1 MDVSPDFH
9 IRTIFSHINHQAI
22 SFLADQF
29 HTSGSSRIDAEELSC
44 MSFDDKV
51 LEIPATL
58 PMLPVRDI
66 VVFPYMI
73 LPLFVGREASIRSV
87 EDALSKNRLIFLASQ
102 KEIAEENPSPE
113 SIYTVGTIA
122 MIMRMRKL
130 SDGRVKILIQ
140 GVAKGRVK
148 NFVKTDPSFEVAVEK
163 IEETP
168 VGSPSV
174 EFEALI
180 RSAKEQIEK
189 IIALGR
195 VLSPDILL
203 VLDDVSD
210 PGRLADL
217 IASNLGIKVQDA
229 QKVLETFDPKE
240 RLKLVNEILTAELE
254 VLQVQSKIKTG
265 SKDEMSKSQ
274 REYFLRE
281 QMRQIKNELGEQDSK
296 SEEIEEL
303 REKVLNSGMPTA
315 VETEAMKQL
324 HRLERMHPDAS
335 EASMVRTYL
344 DWMVDLPWNKK
355 SEDVID
361 LQIAKK
367 VLDEDH
373 YDLQKAKDRILEFL
387 AVRKLKQ
394 TIKGPILCFCGPPGV
409 GKTSL
414 GKSIARSMGRE
425 YFRIALGGVKDEAEI
440 RGHRRTYV
448 GAMPGKV
455 VQALRQVKTNNPVI
469 VLDEIDKLGSDFRG
483 DPSAAML
490 EVLDPE
496 QNHAFR
502 DNYLNVD
509 FDLSNALF
517 IATAN
522 VLENIP
528 PALRDRMEV
537 IQLSGYTEN
546 DKLLITKAHL
556 IDRQIEANGITKE
569 NIKFTDEGI
578 EYLIAHYTR
587 EAGLRNLER
596 EVGSVCR
603 KVAKMVVM
611 GEATF
616 VEVTGKN
623 IPELLGPPRF
633 LRDEKLHD
641 SQVGVVTGLAWT
653 QAGGEVL
660 LVEALKYKGKG
671 GLVLTGQLG
680 DVMKESAHAA
690 MTYARAHTEELG
702 IPEDFFEKWDI
713 HIHLPAGAIP
723 KDGPSAGVTLSTALL
738 SLMTDMPVRHD
749 IAMTGEVTLQGRVLP
764 VGGIREKCLAAL
776 SQGITDIIIP
786 FANQKDLADIPK
798 EFKEKMKFIFAENL
812 DEVFAVAFD
821 KSAKTQKKLSTA
833 KAGKKSKAPAAASA
847 A

>member
-1 MDVSPDFH
+1 
-9 IRTIFSHINHQAI
+9 
-22 SFLADQF
+22 
-29 HTSGSSRIDAEELSC
+29 
-44 MSFDDKV
+44 MSFDDKIA
-51 LEIPATL
+51 EIPATM

-87 EDALSKNRLIFLASQ
+87 EEALSKNRLIFLATQ
-102 KEIAEENPSPE
+102 KEIAEENPTAE
-113 SIYTVGTIA
+113 TIYEVGTIA
-122 MIMRMRKL
+122 KIMRMRKL

-140 GVAKGRVK
+140 GEAKGRIK
-148 NFVKTDPSFEVAVEK
+148 SFSQTSPSFEVSVEK
-163 IEETP
+163 IDEP
-168 VGSPSV
+168 VNAAPSV
-174 EFEALI
+174 EFEALV
-180 RSAKEQIEK
+180 RTAKEHIEK

-210 PGRLADL
+210 PGKLADL
-217 IASNLGIKVQDA
+217 IASNLGIKVPDA
-229 QKVLETFDPKE
+229 QRVLETHDPKE
-240 RLKLVNEILTAELE
+240 RLKLVNEILAAELE
-254 VLQVQSKIKTG
+254 ILQMQSKFRTQA
-265 SKDEMSKSQ
+265 KDEMVKNQ
-274 REYFLRE
+274 REHLLRE
-281 QMRQIKNELGEQDSK
+281 QMRQIKNELGENDAK
-296 SEEIEEL
+296 AEEMEEL
-303 REKVLNSGMPTA
+303 REKLHNAGMPVN
-315 VETEAMKQL
+315 VETEALKQL
-324 HRLERMHPDAS
+324 ARLERMHPDAS

-344 DWMVDLPWNKK
+344 DWMADLPWSKK
-355 SEDVID
+355 TEDVID
-361 LQIAKK
+361 LANAKRI
-367 VLDEDH
+367 LDEDH

-387 AVRKLKQ
+387 AVRKLKASM
-394 TIKGPILCFCGPPGV
+394 KGPILCFGGPPGV

-414 GKSIARSMGRE
+414 GKSIARAMGRE

-455 VQALRQVKTNNPVI
+455 IQAMRQAKTNNPVI

-496 QNHAFR
+496 QNATFR

-509 FDLSNALF
+509 FDLSNVLF

-528 PALRDRMEV
+528 PALRDRME
-537 IQLSGYTEN
+537 ILQISGYTEN
-546 DKLLITKAHL
+546 DKLLITKKHL
-556 IDRQIEANGITKE
+556 IDRQIEANGITSE
-569 NIKFTDEGI
+569 NIKFTDDGI
-578 EYLIAHYTR
+578 QYLISHYTR

-603 KVAKMVVM
+603 KVAKQVVL

-616 VEVTGKN
+616 VEVNATKV
-623 IPELLGPPRF
+623 PELLGPPRF
-633 LRDEKLHD
+633 LRDEKLND

-660 LVEALKYKGKG
+660 YVEALKYKGAG
-671 GLVLTGQLG
+671 RLVLTGQLG

-690 MTYARAHTEELG
+690 MAYARAHTEELG
-702 IPEDFFEKWDI
+702 IPEDFFEKWDV
-713 HIHLPAGAIP
+713 HVHLPAGAIP
-723 KDGPSAGVTLSTALL
+723 KDGPSAGVTMTTALL
-738 SLMTDMPVRHD
+738 SLMTDTPVRHD

-776 SQGITDIIIP
+776 SQGIKDIVIP
-786 FANQKDLADIPK
+786 MANEKDLADIPK
-798 EFKEKMKFIFAENL
+798 EFKEKMNFICVENV

-821 KSAKTQKKLSTA
+821 RNSKGAKKSSA
-833 KAGKKSKAPAAASA
+833 KAGKKSKNPAAASSA

>member
-1 MDVSPDFH
+1 
-9 IRTIFSHINHQAI
+9 
-22 SFLADQF
+22 
-29 HTSGSSRIDAEELSC
+29 

-51 LEIPATL
+51 LEIPQTL

-73 LPLFVGREASIRSV
+73 IPLFVGRDASIRSV
-87 EDALSKNRLIFLASQ
+87 EEALSKNRLIFLASQ
-102 KEIAEENPSPE
+102 KDITEENPNPDN
-113 SIYTVGTIA
+113 IYTVGTVA

-148 NFVKTDPSFEVAVEK
+148 NFTKTSPSFEVAVEK

-168 VGSPSV
+168 VQKTVV
-174 EFEALI
+174 ENEALI
-180 RSAKEQIEK
+180 RTAKEHIER

-195 VLSPDILL
+195 PLSPDILL

-210 PGRLADL
+210 PGRIADL

-229 QKVLETFDPKE
+229 QKVLETSDATE
-240 RLKLVNEILTAELE
+240 RLKLVNEILAAELE
-254 VLQVQSKIKTG
+254 VMQTQSKTRPGGKE
-265 SKDEMSKSQ
+265 DMSKTQ

-281 QMRQIKNELGEQDSK
+281 QMKAIKNELGEGDSK
-296 SEEIEEL
+296 SEEMDEL
-303 REKVLNSGMPTA
+303 REKLINAGMPPH
-315 VETEAMKQL
+315 VETEALKQL
-324 HRLERMHPDAS
+324 GRLERMHPDAS
-335 EASMVRTYL
+335 EATMVRTYL
-344 DWMVDLPWNKK
+344 DWMADLPWNKK
-355 SEDVID
+355 SEDHID
-361 LQIAKK
+361 LKRSKEI
-367 VLDEDH
+367 LDEDH
-373 YDLQKAKDRILEFL
+373 YELEKAKDRIMEFL
-387 AVRKLKQ
+387 AVRKLKPNL
-394 TIKGPILCFCGPPGV
+394 KGPILCFGGPPGV

-414 GKSIARSMGRE
+414 GKSIARAMGRE

-448 GAMPGKV
+448 GAMPGKII
-455 VQALRQVKTNNPVI
+455 QAMRQAKTNNPVI
-469 VLDEIDKLGSDFRG
+469 VLDEVDKLGSDFRG

-496 QNHAFR
+496 QNSTFR

-509 FDLSNALF
+509 FDLSNVLF

-528 PALRDRMEV
+528 PALRDRME
-537 IQLSGYTEN
+537 ILNIPGYTEN
-546 DKLLITKAHL
+546 DKLLITKKHL
-556 IDRQIEANGITKE
+556 IRRQIEANGITDE

-578 EYLIAHYTR
+578 KYLIAGYTR

-611 GEATF
+611 EEAKF
-616 VEVTGKN
+616 VEINAQTV
-623 IPELLGPPRF
+623 PELLGPPRF
-633 LRDEKLHD
+633 QRDDKFED
-641 SQVGVVTGLAWT
+641 SQVGVVQGLAWT

-660 LVEALKYKGKG
+660 TIEALKMKGKG
-671 GLVLTGQLG
+671 HLALTGQLG

-690 MTYARAHTEELG
+690 MSYARAHQEELG
-702 IPEDFFEKWDI
+702 IPEDFFEKYDV
-713 HIHLPAGAIP
+713 HVHLPAGAIP
-723 KDGPSAGVTLSTALL
+723 KDGPSAGITLTTALV
-738 SLMTDMPVRHD
+738 SLMTGTPVRHD

-776 SQGITDIIIP
+776 NLGITNIIIP
-786 FANQKDLADIPK
+786 MACKKDIADIPK
-798 EFKEKMKFIFAENL
+798 VFKDKINFIFAENL

-821 KSAKTQKKLSTA
+821 KTA
-833 KAGKKSKAPAAASA
+833 KGDKKSAPKTGTPKKSKGLAA
-847 A
+847 

>member
-1 MDVSPDFH
+1 
-9 IRTIFSHINHQAI
+9 
-22 SFLADQF
+22 
-29 HTSGSSRIDAEELSC
+29 

-87 EDALSKNRLIFLASQ
+87 EDALAKNRLIFLASQ
-102 KEIAEENPSPE
+102 KEITEENPSPD
-113 SIYTVGTIA
+113 SIYTTGTIA

-140 GVAKGRVK
+140 GVAKGRIK
-148 NFVKTDPSFEVAVEK
+148 NFAKTTPSFEVAVEK
-163 IEETP
+163 IEEAAPAQSP
-168 VGSPSV
+168 V
-174 EFEALI
+174 EYEALT
-180 RSAKEQIEK
+180 RTAKEQIEK

-195 VLSPDILL
+195 VLPPDILL

-217 IASNLGIKVQDA
+217 IASNLGIKVSDA
-229 QKVLETFDPKE
+229 QRVLETTDPKE
-240 RLKLVNEILTAELE
+240 RLKLVNEILANELE
-254 VLQVQSKIKTG
+254 VIGMQQKIRTQA
-265 SKDEMSKSQ
+265 KDEMSKSQ

-281 QMRQIKNELGEQDSK
+281 QMRAIKSELGEGQDSK
-296 SEEIEEL
+296 SEEMEEL
-303 REKVLNSGMPTA
+303 REKIVNSGMPSA
-315 VETEAMKQL
+315 VETEALKQL
-324 HRLERMHPDAS
+324 ARLERMHPDAS

-355 SEDVID
+355 TEDRID
-361 LQIAKK
+361 LNQAKAI
-367 VLDEDH
+367 LDEDH

-387 AVRKLKQ
+387 AVRKLKHGM
-394 TIKGPILCFCGPPGV
+394 KGPILCFGGPPGV

-425 YFRIALGGVKDEAEI
+425 YFRVALGGVKDEAEI

-448 GAMPGKV
+448 GAMPGKII
-455 VQALRQVKTNNPVI
+455 QAMRQAKTNNPVI
-469 VLDEIDKLGSDFRG
+469 VLDEVDKLGSDFRG

-496 QNHAFR
+496 QNHSFR

-509 FDLSNALF
+509 FDLSNVLF

-528 PALRDRMEV
+528 PALRDRMEI
-537 IQLSGYTEN
+537 IQISGYTEN
-546 DKLLITKAHL
+546 DKLLITKKHL
-556 IDRQIEANGITKE
+556 IDRQIEANGITAE

-578 EYLIAHYTR
+578 KYLIAHYTR

-603 KVAKMVVM
+603 KVAKQVVL
-611 GEATF
+611 GEKSF
-616 VEVTGKN
+616 VEVN
-623 IPELLGPPRF
+623 PESVPELLGPPRY
-633 LRDEKLHD
+633 LRDEKMDD

-660 LVEALKYKGKG
+660 YVEALKYKGRG

-690 MTYARAHTEELG
+690 MAYARAHTEELG

-713 HIHLPAGAIP
+713 HVHLPAGAIP
-723 KDGPSAGVTLSTALL
+723 KDGPSAGITMTTALL
-738 SLMTDMPVRHD
+738 SLMTDTPVRHD

-776 SQGITDIIIP
+776 NQGIREIIIP
-786 FANQKDLADIPK
+786 LANQKDLADIPK
-798 EFKEKMKFIFAENL
+798 EFKDKMNFICVENV
-812 DEVFAVAFD
+812 DEVFSVAFD
-821 KSAKTQKKLSTA
+821 KSAKTGKKSA
-833 KAGKKSKAPAAASA
+833 PKSGKKSKGSAAASA

>member
-1 MDVSPDFH
+1 
-9 IRTIFSHINHQAI
+9 
-22 SFLADQF
+22 
-29 HTSGSSRIDAEELSC
+29 
-44 MSFDDKV
+44 MSFDNKV
-51 LEIPATL
+51 PTDMQMTI

-87 EDALSKNRLIFLASQ
+87 EEALSKNRLIFLASQ
-102 KEIAEENPSPE
+102 KEITEENPTPDT
-113 SIYTVGTIA
+113 IYQVGTIA
-122 MIMRMRKL
+122 KIMRMRKL

-140 GVAKGRVK
+140 GESKGRIK
-148 NFVKTDPSFEVAVEK
+148 SYSKTSPCFEVEVERIEDPAV
-163 IEETP
+163 TAP
-168 VGSPSV
+168 GV

-180 RSAKEQIEK
+180 RTAKEHIEK

-203 VLDDVSD
+203 VLDDVTD
-210 PGRLADL
+210 PGKLADL
-217 IASNLGIKVQDA
+217 IASNLGVKVPEA
-229 QKVLETFDPKE
+229 QKVLETVDHRE
-240 RLKLVNEILTAELE
+240 RLRLVNEILAAELE
-254 VLQVQSKIKTG
+254 VLLMQQKIR
-265 SKDEMSKSQ
+265 SQAKDEMSKSQ

-281 QMRQIKNELGEQDSK
+281 QMRAIKTELGESDSK
-296 SEEIEEL
+296 SEEMEEL
-303 REKVLNSGMPTA
+303 REKVHGAGMPQN
-315 VETEAMKQL
+315 VETEALKQL
-324 HRLERMHPDAS
+324 SRLERMHPDAS

-344 DWMVDLPWNKK
+344 DWMIDLPWSKK
-355 SEDVID
+355 TEDSID
-361 LQIAKK
+361 LKHAKL
-367 VLDEDH
+367 VLDDDH

-387 AVRKLKQ
+387 AVRKLKNNM
-394 TIKGPILCFCGPPGV
+394 KGPILCFAGPPGV

-414 GKSIARSMGRE
+414 GKSIARAMGRE
-425 YFRIALGGVKDEAEI
+425 YFRISLGGVKDEAEI

-455 VQALRQVKTNNPVI
+455 IQAMRQVKTNNPVI
-469 VLDEIDKLGSDFRG
+469 VLDEVDKLGSDFRG

-496 QNHAFR
+496 QNGTFR

-509 FDLSNALF
+509 FDLSNVLF

-537 IQLSGYTEN
+537 LQISGYTEN
-546 DKLLITKAHL
+546 DKLLITKKHL
-556 IDRQIEANGITKE
+556 IARQIEANGIKPE
-569 NIKFTDEGI
+569 NISFTDEGI
-578 EYLIAHYTR
+578 MYLISHYTR

-596 EVGSVCR
+596 EIGSLCR
-603 KVAKMVVM
+603 KVAKMIVM
-611 GEATF
+611 GETLFIEINA
-616 VEVTGKN
+616 VTV
-623 IPELLGPPRF
+623 PELMGPPRF
-633 LRDEKLHD
+633 LRDEKLKD
-641 SQVGVVTGLAWT
+641 SQIGVVTGLAWT

-660 LVEALKYKGKG
+660 YVEALKYKGKG
-671 GLVLTGQLG
+671 ALVLTGQLG

-702 IPEDFFEKWDI
+702 IAADFFEKWDI
-713 HIHLPAGAIP
+713 HVHLPAGAIP
-723 KDGPSAGVTLSTALL
+723 KDGPSAGVTMTTALL
-738 SLMTDMPVRHD
+738 SLMTDQPVRHD

-776 SQGITDIIIP
+776 SQGIKDLIIP
-786 FANQKDLADIPK
+786 LANEKDLSDIPK
-798 EFKEKMKFIFAENL
+798 EFKDKMNFILVENV

-821 KSAKTQKKLSTA
+821 KEAKGQA
-833 KAGKKSKAPAAASA
+833 KKSNAPKTARKGKGAAASA

>member
-1 MDVSPDFH
+1 
-9 IRTIFSHINHQAI
+9 
-22 SFLADQF
+22 
-29 HTSGSSRIDAEELSC
+29 
-44 MSFDDKV
+44 MSVDDKV
-51 LEIPATL
+51 LEIPASL

-73 LPLFVGREASIRSV
+73 LPLFVGREGSIRSV
-87 EDALSKNRLIFLASQ
+87 EEALSKNRLIFLASQ
-102 KEIAEENPSPE
+102 KEITEENPTQN
-113 SIYTVGTIA
+113 SIHTVGTIA

-148 NFVKTDPSFEVAVEK
+148 SYLKTTPGFEVAVEK
-163 IEETP
+163 IEEP
-168 VGSPSV
+168 QLASSV
-174 EFEALI
+174 VECEAMI
-180 RSAKEQIEK
+180 RTAREQIEK

-195 VLSPDILL
+195 VLPPDILL
-203 VLDDVSD
+203 VLDDVTD

-217 IASNLGIKVQDA
+217 IASNLGVKVAEA
-229 QKVLETFDPKE
+229 QKVLETNDPKE
-240 RLKLVNEILTAELE
+240 RLKYVNEILAAELE
-254 VLQVQSKIKTG
+254 VLQMQTKIR
-265 SKDEMSKSQ
+265 SQAKDEMSKTQ

-281 QMRQIKNELGEQDSK
+281 QMRAIKTELGETDSK
-296 SEEIEEL
+296 SEEMEEL
-303 REKVLNSGMPTA
+303 REKVISAGMPTA
-315 VETEAMKQL
+315 VEVEALKQL
-324 HRLERMHPDAS
+324 GRLERMHPDAS

-355 SEDVID
+355 TEDNLD
-361 LQIAKK
+361 LTRAKQ

-373 YDLQKAKDRILEFL
+373 YDLQKSKDRILEFL
-387 AVRKLKQ
+387 AVRKLKNSS
-394 TIKGPILCFCGPPGV
+394 KGPILCFAGPPGV

-414 GKSIARSMGRE
+414 GKSIARAMGRE

-448 GAMPGKV
+448 GAMPGKI

-469 VLDEIDKLGSDFRG
+469 VLDEVDKLGSDFRG

-496 QNHAFR
+496 QNSAFR

-528 PALRDRMEV
+528 PALRDRME
-537 IQLSGYTEN
+537 IINISGYTEN
-546 DKLLITKAHL
+546 DKLLITKKHL
-556 IDRQIEANGITKE
+556 IDRQIEQNGITSQ
-569 NIKFTDEGI
+569 NVKFTDEGI
-578 EYLIAHYTR
+578 QYLISHYTR

-611 GEATF
+611 GEKSY
-616 VEVTGKN
+616 VEVNAETV
-623 IPELLGPPRF
+623 PELLGPPRY
-633 LRDEKLHD
+633 LRDSTMQEPTI
-641 SQVGVVTGLAWT
+641 GVVTGLAWT

-660 LVEALKYKGKG
+660 SVEALRYKGKG
-671 GLVLTGQLG
+671 GLALTGQLG

-690 MTYARAHTEELG
+690 MTYARAHYEELG

-713 HIHLPAGAIP
+713 HVHLPAGAIP
-723 KDGPSAGVTLSTALL
+723 KDGPSAGVTMSTALV
-738 SLMTDMPVRHD
+738 SLMTETPVRHD

-776 SQGITDIIIP
+776 SQGITDIVIP
-786 FANQKDLADIPK
+786 MANQKDLSDIPK
-798 EFKEKMKFIFAENL
+798 EFKDKMNFICVENL
-812 DEVFAVAFD
+812 DEVFAVVFD
-821 KSAKTQKKLSTA
+821 KSGKSAKKGSPKS
-833 KAGKKSKAPAAASA
+833 GKRPKSVAAAGA

>member
-1 MDVSPDFH
+1 
-9 IRTIFSHINHQAI
+9 
-22 SFLADQF
+22 
-29 HTSGSSRIDAEELSC
+29 

-87 EDALSKNRLIFLASQ
+87 EEALAKNRLVFLASQ
-102 KEIAEENPSPE
+102 KEITEENPAPE

-148 NFVKTDPSFEVAVEK
+148 NFTKTNPSFEVAVEK
-163 IEETP
+163 IEEP
-168 VGSPSV
+168 AAPQSMV
-174 EFEALI
+174 EFEALT
-180 RSAKEQIEK
+180 RTAKEQIEK

-195 VLSPDILL
+195 VLPPDILL

-217 IASNLGIKVQDA
+217 IASNLGVKVPDA
-229 QKVLETFDPKE
+229 QKVLETQDPKE
-240 RLKLVNEILTAELE
+240 RLKIVNEILANELE
-254 VLQVQSKIKTG
+254 VLQMQQKIRTTA
-265 SKDEMSKSQ
+265 KDEMSKSQ

-281 QMRQIKNELGEQDSK
+281 QMRAIKTELGEQDSK
-296 SEEIEEL
+296 SEEMDEL
-303 REKVLNSGMPTA
+303 REKVLNAGMPSA
-315 VETEAMKQL
+315 VETEALKQL
-324 HRLERMHPDAS
+324 TRLERMHPDAS

-344 DWMVDLPWNKK
+344 DWMVDLPWSKK
-355 SEDVID
+355 TEDRID
-361 LQIAKK
+361 LKHAKQI
-367 VLDEDH
+367 LDEDH
-373 YDLQKAKDRILEFL
+373 YELAKAKDRILEFL
-387 AVRKLKQ
+387 AVRKLKSS
-394 TIKGPILCFCGPPGV
+394 IKGPILCFVGPPGV

-425 YFRIALGGVKDEAEI
+425 YFRVALGGVKDEAEI

-455 VQALRQVKTNNPVI
+455 IQAMRQVKTSNPVI
-469 VLDEIDKLGSDFRG
+469 VLDEIDKLGSDYRG

-496 QNHAFR
+496 QNHSFR

-509 FDLSNALF
+509 FDLSNVLF

-528 PALRDRMEV
+528 AALRDRMEV
-537 IQLSGYTEN
+537 IQISGYTEN
-546 DKLLITKAHL
+546 DKLLITKKHL
-556 IDRQIEANGITKE
+556 IDRQIEANGITAE
-569 NIKFTDEGI
+569 NIRFTDGGI
-578 EYLIAHYTR
+578 EYLISHYTR

-603 KVAKMVVM
+603 KVAKKVVL
-611 GEATF
+611 GESSF
-616 VEVTGKN
+616 VEVTPE
-623 IPELLGPPRF
+623 IVPELLGPPRF
-633 LRDEKLHD
+633 LRDEKLAD

-660 LVEALKYKGKG
+660 YVEALKYKGKG
-671 GLVLTGQLG
+671 SLVLTGQLG

-690 MTYARAHTEELG
+690 MSFARAHSAQLG
-702 IPEDFFEKWDI
+702 IAEDFFDKWDI
-713 HIHLPAGAIP
+713 HVHLPAGAIP
-723 KDGPSAGVTLSTALL
+723 KDGPSAGITLTTALV
-738 SLMTDMPVRHD
+738 SLMTDTPVRHD
-749 IAMTGEVTLQGRVLP
+749 LAMTGEVTLQGRVLP

-776 SQGITDIIIP
+776 SQGIREVIIP
-786 FANQKDLADIPK
+786 FANQKDLSDIPT
-798 EFKEKMKFIFAENL
+798 EFKDKMNFILAENL

-821 KSAKTQKKLSTA
+821 KTGKSIKRPVSSKT
-833 KAGKKSKAPAAASA
+833 GKKPKTPTAASA